1 MQTNSFALVFIHG
14 HGVDASIW
22 DGIYADLV
30 SGASVIKPDFS
41 RSTTH
46 TTVEAY
52 AEELYAQLQ
61 VVQADKVVLIGHS
74 MGGYIALAFADQHP
88 ELVQGLV
95 LYHSTTTADDNDR
108 REIRRQV
115 IEGLKSA
122 GTVPF
127 IRKQIPKM
135 VAPSYPSE
143 KVQLLIDHYQNLPAD
158 GLSAGMTAIANR
170 HDRTHVLRNTQFPV
184 LLVLG
189 RDDQVLPYEKTAQ
202 LADLSPRVSLATIEQ
217 AGHLSMVEQPGQAI
231 HVLRS
236 FLDRL

>member
-1 MQTNSFALVFIHG
+1 
-14 HGVDASIW
+14 
-22 DGIYADLV
+22 
-30 SGASVIKPDFS
+30 
-41 RSTTH
+41 
-46 TTVEAY
+46 
-52 AEELYAQLQ
+52 
-61 VVQADKVVLIGHS
+61 
-74 MGGYIALAFADQHP
+74 MGGYIALAFADRHP

-95 LYHSTTTADDNDR
+95 LYHSTATADDNDR
-108 REIRRQV
+108 REIRRQA
-115 IEGLKSA
+115 IDLLKTA
-122 GTVPF
+122 GTAPF
-127 IRKQIPKM
+127 IQKQTPKM

-143 KVQLLIDHYQNLPAD
+143 KVQLLIDRYQNLPAD

-170 HDRTHVLRNTQFPV
+170 PDRTHVLRNAQFPV

-217 AGHLSMVEQPGQAI
+217 AGHLSMVEQPEQAI